1 MEKGLPTLP
10 RTNAHDHK
18 SNKKSLVYDSEDP
31 NGSSANVVRDR
42 LASNAHKLLRSM
54 KQLLAR
60 EKTVNITG
68 SGSSNCPSQIAGGT
82 TKTGVVITSSRTTDN
97 STRYMQ
103 GSNKIKNENSLESTK
118 SVKSIANTSTTNV
131 SKIKINHDDTLS
143 EQVAQAFPYDP
154 RVNLQLLSTMS
165 FPGLPSYPVLA
176 ASKSSP
182 WNC

>member
-1 MEKGLPTLP
+1 MVYTSNLHF

-68 SGSSNCPSQIAGGT
+68 SGSSSCPSQIAGKNT
-82 TKTGVVITSSRTTDN
+82 NSSTPKY
-97 STRYMQ
+97 ST
-103 GSNKIKNENSLESTK
+103 
-118 SVKSIANTSTTNV
+118 
-131 SKIKINHDDTLS
+131 
-143 EQVAQAFPYDP
+143 
-154 RVNLQLLSTMS
+154 
-165 FPGLPSYPVLA
+165 
-176 ASKSSP
+176 
-182 WNC
+182 